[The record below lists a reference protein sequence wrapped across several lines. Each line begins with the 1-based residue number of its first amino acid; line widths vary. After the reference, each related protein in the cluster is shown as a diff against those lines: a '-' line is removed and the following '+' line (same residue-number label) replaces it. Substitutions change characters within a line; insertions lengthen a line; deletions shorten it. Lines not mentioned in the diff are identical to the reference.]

1 MLKELRIKNYAI
13 IDELNIEFKPGLNI
27 LTGETGAGKSIIIE
41 SLGLILGERASDE
54 MIRSGE
60 DSAAIE
66 AVFDISKMKR
76 IKDTLLESGIEPE
89 DEELII
95 RRQVSRSGKNRSYIN
110 GNAINLTGL
119 KNIGDMLVDIHG
131 QHEHQTLLHP
141 ENHCAVLDS
150 FGNTEPLREKCRE
163 SYQRLQSLQRE
174 MDELINK
181 ERERVQRIDLLTFQR
196 EEIDKAELSLGEDDE
211 LKKEKNLLQ
220 NAEKLHQKAV
230 EAYDIL
236 YSSDGS
242 VTEKINTIIGAIT
255 EINKIDSTM
264 ERVLESG
271 KGVLFQIEDIA
282 LNIRDYMEKIE
293 FNPDRLSG
301 IDDRLAEISSL
312 KRKYG
317 STIEDIL
324 KYRKQLD
331 DDLITLSRSQER
343 MDVLSAEIENLKK
356 NLEKLSIDLAE
367 GREKAAGRFE
377 SQMEKELKE
386 LKMDKVRFKVNFLY
400 EPTPS
405 PPPLRPP
412 LSPPSEGGAGLP
424 LLRSIATG
432 SGEGK
437 GGTAGGGIFIN
448 YKGKP
453 VRLFPEGIGKIEF
466 FFSPNI
472 GEDLKPL
479 SKIASGGEISRVML
493 SIKNILASADSIP
506 VMVFDEVDAGIGG
519 GVAEVV
525 GEKLK
530 KVSKGRQVFC
540 ITHLPQ
546 IASRADAH
554 FQITKKVSSGRTVTS
569 VREISAEDRVEEI
582 ARMAGGKIIT
592 AAVRRHAEEMLNKA

>member
-1 MLKELRIKNYAI
+1 MRDGEIIVCTFLWLISGLREVFGVYLSLICKVNMLKELHIKNYAI
-13 IDELNIEFKPGLNI
+13 IDELSIDFKPGLNI

-60 DSAAIE
+60 DSAQIE
-66 AVFDISKMKR
+66 AVFDILTMKR
-76 IKDTLLESGIEPE
+76 IKETMNESGIETE

-110 GNAINLTGL
+110 GSVINLSGL

-141 ENHCAVLDS
+141 ENHCSVLDS
-150 FGNTEPLREKCRE
+150 FGDTEVLRDKCKE
-163 SYQRLQSLQRE
+163 SYQRLQNLQRE

-181 ERERVQRIDLLTFQR
+181 ERDRIQRIDLLTFQR
-196 EEIDKAELSLGEDDE
+196 EEIDKAGLKTDEDEE

-220 NAEKLHQKAV
+220 NAEKLHRKATEV
-230 EAYDIL
+230 YDIL
-236 YSSDGS
+236 YSSDGA
-242 VTEKINTIIGAIT
+242 VTEKMNTVINNIS

-264 ERVLESG
+264 EKVLENG
-271 KGVLFQIEDIA
+271 KGILFQTEDIA
-282 LNIRDYMEKIE
+282 LKIRDYMEKIE
-293 FNPDRLSG
+293 FNPGRLSE
-301 IDDRLAEISSL
+301 IEDRLAEISSL

-317 STIEDIL
+317 TNIKDIL

-331 DDLITLSRSQER
+331 DDLIMLSRSQER
-343 MDVLSAEIENLKK
+343 KDGLSSEIENIKK
-356 NLEKLSIDLAE
+356 ELEKLSIELAE
-367 GREKAAGRFE
+367 KREKAAGRFE
-377 SQMEKELKE
+377 FQMEKELKE
-386 LKMDKVRFKVNFLY
+386 LKMDKVRFNVNFSY
-400 EPTPS
+400 ES
-405 PPPLRPP
+405 DD
-412 LSPPSEGGAGLP
+412 
-424 LLRSIATG
+424 TG
-432 SGEGK
+432 FVK
-437 GGTAGGGIFIN
+437 
-448 YKGKP
+448 YKGKTIKI
-453 VRLFPEGIGKIEF
+453 FPEGIGKIEF

-479 SKIASGGEISRVML
+479 SRIASGGEISRVML

-554 FQITKKVSSGRTVTS
+554 FQITKNVSGGRTVTS
-569 VREISAEDRVEEI
+569 VKELNDADRVEEI
-582 ARMAGGKIIT
+582 ARMAGGKVIT
-592 AAVRRHAEEMLNKA
+592 EAARRHAEEMIKKGGAI